1 MNNKISRFL
10 LSLIALALAPMVQA
24 SMHIHAEGEF
34 QGHYYRVIID
44 PGSNYGSA
52 QEAWNA
58 ANTAAQES
66 EFEYAT
72 GEFVS
77 GHLATITS
85 SGEDEFIEELRT
97 GLSPAEAWVGGFQ
110 KASSGCDPAEDL
122 GCGWTWVNGEGAIST
137 FQFPL
142 PLLYENWLD
151 GEPNN
156 LGGEQYLGVGLG
168 GAFGWNDE
176 QALGNI
182 GGYVIEYD
190 VPIPA
195 TECVAG
201 NEGCPLSEA
210 STATL
215 PPSVVLEP
223 DAQIDVRRF
232 EFTDD
237 LSECGVAP
245 RTIFGPTTD
254 PDDLLPDAVIPAYL
268 CGSPKFQVIIAET
281 QGVNIPDGT
290 VLVENQTNDVFPFNL
305 YDCTGPLEPDTGN
318 ALLHP
323 DDPQNRDVMAWQ
335 TTDLTKMPEN
345 DLGMTHGFEGSV
357 GEFTFECGSSRGKGN
372 EFSLY
377 FVGLHIDF
385 GDGFDYT
392 NPDAVRNEFAR
403 LTRYKL
409 FVLRD
414 VILESKVALKDYY
427 VQRAGFWALKRLV
440 NVAIRK
446 HDNGR
451 YYAALWRLRIID
463 AILQVLPYTE
473 IPGENYQGETEMR
486 NSNGIFMYTDKVIQT
501 TP

>member
-1 MNNKISRFL
+1 MTINSRVFVSVLLAFAFL
-10 LSLIALALAPMVQA
+10 PTTAVATSHPPAAASGFYNGHFYEVIAYPDSGHPDKTWPV
-24 SMHIHAEGEF
+24 AE
-34 QGHYYRVIID
+34 
-44 PGSNYGSA
+44 SA
-52 QEAWNA
+52 AIA
-58 ANTAAQES
+58 RT
-66 EFEYAT
+66 FEYET
-72 GEFVS
+72 GLFIN

-85 SGEDEFIEELRT
+85 SGEDAFIESLRVEA
-97 GLSPAEAWVGGFQ
+97 GLHPFEAWVGGFQ
-110 KASSGCDPAEDL
+110 NSPPCGSED
-122 GCGWTWVNGEGAIST
+122 CNWTWVNGEGLFIYT
-137 FQFPL
+137 
-142 PLLYENWLD
+142 NWQS
-151 GEPNN
+151 GEPNDA
-156 LGGEQYLGVGLG
+156 GGEEQYLGIGLG
-168 GAFGWNDE
+168 DVPGWNDE
-176 QALGNI
+176 RALGNI
-182 GGYVIEYD
+182 GGYVVEYD

-201 NEGCPLSEA
+201 SEGCPISEA
-210 STATL
+210 STVTF
-215 PPSVVLEP
+215 PPSVELEP

-237 LSECGVAP
+237 LSTCGVAP

-254 PDDLLPDAVIPAYL
+254 PDNLLPDAVIPAYL
-268 CGSPKFQVIIAET
+268 CGSPKFQVIIADTE
-281 QGVNIPDGT
+281 GVTIPSGT
-290 VLVENQTNDVFPFNL
+290 ILVENQTSDVFPDNL
-305 YDCTGPLEPDTGN
+305 YDCTGPLAPD
-318 ALLHP
+318 ASDPLLDP

-345 DLGMTHGFEGSV
+345 DVGVSFGDPYEGSV

-372 EFSLY
+372 FGSLY

-385 GDGFDYT
+385 GPDYADYSM
-392 NPDAVRNEFAR
+392 NPDGVNTQFAL

-409 FVLRD
+409 FVLKD